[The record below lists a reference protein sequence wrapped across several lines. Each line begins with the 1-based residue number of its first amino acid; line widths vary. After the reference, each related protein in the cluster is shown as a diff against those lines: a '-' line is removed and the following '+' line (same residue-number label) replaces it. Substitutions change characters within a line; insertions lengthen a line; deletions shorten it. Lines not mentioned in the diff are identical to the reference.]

1 MEVVIIV
8 AVAANG
14 VIGADGSIPWHYPED
29 LRRFKRLTT
38 GHPVI
43 MGRRT
48 YESILADL
56 GEPLP
61 DRTNIVL
68 TTSDIEAPSTVR
80 PVTSV
85 DAALAAARDQSAERV
100 FVAGGESVYEA
111 FLPLAD
117 RMERTELH
125 EDYTGDTSFPE
136 WDTTQWT
143 VTERETRED
152 LDFVSYER
160 V

>member
-48 YESILADL
+48 YESILSDL

-68 TTSDIEAPSTVR
+68 TTNDIEAPSNVC
-80 PVTSV
+80 PASSV
-85 DAALAAARDQSAERV
+85 DAALDRARDQGAKRV
-100 FVAGGESVYEA
+100 FVAGGESVYEQ

-125 EDYTGDTSFPE
+125 GAYSGDTSFPE
-136 WDTTQWT
+136 WDPSQWT
-143 VTERETRED
+143 VTDREEREEF
-152 LDFVSYER
+152 DFVTYER

>member
-8 AVAANG
+8 AVAKNG
-14 VIGADGSIPWHYPED
+14 VIGAEGSIPWHYSED

-48 YESILADL
+48 YESILRDL

-61 DRTNIVL
+61 DRTSIVL
-68 TTSDIEAPSTVR
+68 TTSEIEAPSDVY
-80 PVTSV
+80 PVDSV
-85 DAALAAARDQSAERV
+85 AAALEVARNQSAETA
-100 FVAGGESVYEA
+100 FVAGGESVYEQ
-111 FLPLAD
+111 FLARTD

-125 EDYTGDTSFPE
+125 DAYSGDTYFPE
-136 WDTTQWT
+136 WDDEHWT
-143 VTERETRED
+143 VTARDSRED
-152 LDFVSYER
+152 FDFVTYVR
-160 V
+160 D

>member
-14 VIGADGSIPWHYPED
+14 VIGADGSIPWHYSED

-38 GHPVI
+38 GHSVI

-61 DRTNIVL
+61 DRTSIVL
-68 TTSDIEAPSTVR
+68 TTTDIDAPKEVY
-80 PVTSV
+80 PVESV
-85 DAALAAARDQSAERV
+85 DDALQTAREQATETV
-100 FVAGGESVYEA
+100 FVAGGESVYEQ

-125 EDYTGDTSFPE
+125 EAYTGDTHFPE
-136 WDTTQWT
+136 WESEQWT
-143 VTERETRED
+143 VTARTARED
-152 LDFVSYER
+152 FDFVTYER
-160 V
+160 A